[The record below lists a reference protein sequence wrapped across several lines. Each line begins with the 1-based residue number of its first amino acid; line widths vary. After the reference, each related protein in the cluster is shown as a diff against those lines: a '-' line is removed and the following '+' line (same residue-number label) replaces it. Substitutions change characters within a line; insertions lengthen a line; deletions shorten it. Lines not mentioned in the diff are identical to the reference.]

1 MHLNEPLPSAG
12 LRRLDTSKDP
22 PEAEPAPIM
31 VCISSMNN
39 IALSL
44 VSKNFKTSLSLFSK
58 SPLYFVPAIK
68 AAISN
73 E

>member
-1 MHLNEPLPSAG
+1 MNRKVPFPSAG
-12 LRRLDTSKDP
+12 LRRFDTSREP
-22 PEAEPAPIM
+22 PDAEPAPIM

-44 VSKNFKTSLSLFSK
+44 VSKNFKTSLSLVSK
-58 SPLYFVPAIK
+58 SPLYLVPAIK
-68 AAISN
+68 AAMSN